1 MSQAIPFGTEKT
13 LVICAQAQVAQSPCP
28 AGMALMTM
36 TGYVLDPA
44 QAASIEAQSEPF
56 DYAVASQIWGMAFT
70 FVVALYLVSKSVGV
84 ILNRIKS

>member
-1 MSQAIPFGTEKT
+1 MSQGATLGTEQI
-13 LVICAQAQVAQSPCP
+13 LIVCIPASVAQSPCP
-28 AGMALMTM
+28 AGMALVTM
-36 TGYVLDPA
+36 KGYVLDPA
-44 QAASIEAQSEPF
+44 YASSIEAKNEPF

>member
-1 MSQAIPFGTEKT
+1 MPQGVTLGTEQMLIVCT
-13 LVICAQAQVAQSPCP
+13 SAPVAQSPCP

-36 TGYVLDPA
+36 KGYVLDPA